1 MKRELI
7 KIAKQVA
14 EENDLVYAP
23 DDVALE
29 WMNKFSEI
37 IRIGEKERCAQACEK
52 LGMHE
57 AAEVIRRLKI

>member
-1 MKRELI
+1 MKKELI

-23 DDVALE
+23 DEAALA

-37 IRIGEKERCAQACEK
+37 IRIGERERCAQACEK
-52 LGMHE
+52 LGMLE
-57 AAEVIRRLKI
+57 AAETIRKLKI